1 MTQIGLTEAKAQFS
15 ALVDKVEQG
24 EGPFVITRHGK
35 PVAVLSRAIEHRH
48 LDADE
53 LLARLK
59 QRRES
64 QLKVA
69 EFEGASWEDLK
80 PLARE

>member
-1 MTQIGLTEAKAQFS
+1 MEIGLTDAKAHFS
-15 ALVDKVEQG
+15 ALIDKVEQG

-53 LLARLK
+53 LVAKLRK
-59 QRRES
+59 NRES

-69 EFEGASWEDLK
+69 ELNGMSWEDLK

>member
-1 MTQIGLTEAKAQFS
+1 MTEAKAHFS
-15 ALVDKVEQG
+15 ALIDRVEQG

-53 LLARLK
+53 LIVRLRK
-59 QRRES
+59 NRES

-69 EFEGASWEDLK
+69 EFDGMAWEDLK

>member
-1 MTQIGLTEAKAQFS
+1 MEIGLTDAKAHFS
-15 ALVDKVEQG
+15 ALIDKVEQG
-24 EGPFVITRHGK
+24 EGPVVITRHGK

-53 LLARLK
+53 LVARLRK
-59 QRRES
+59 HREG

-69 EFEGASWEDLK
+69 EFDGMTWEDLK
-80 PLARE
+80 SLARE